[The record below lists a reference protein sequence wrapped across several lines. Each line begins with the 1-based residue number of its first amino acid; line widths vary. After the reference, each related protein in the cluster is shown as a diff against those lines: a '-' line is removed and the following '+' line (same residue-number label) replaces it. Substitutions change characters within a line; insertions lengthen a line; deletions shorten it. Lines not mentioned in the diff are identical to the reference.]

1 MAGFFARN
9 YIFVGNGAS
18 SHDNAKEIC
27 KGCVQALIRT
37 GWRLDESK
45 HSNIDDIKEKEDPR
59 GESYYSCWYCLRS
72 KSAGAK
78 LLVYYNYYY
87 ALVPAAQKTR
97 FNGAEA
103 YPNSCITDIGLSI
116 IPAGSNSEFGEDPT
130 DEQNKFIPDDAT
142 YLTGMANN
150 YNYGQSY
157 AYSNSNGRHYEFM
170 FVSDGEETVFM
181 FVNVNNSKRT
191 AFCIG
196 KIIGT
201 LSYPDIDTSVSAKYG
216 VISLTNSNSMSSL
229 QSIGIMRSYTVSSSD
244 DGILGG
250 EHFSSLFLPN
260 GKRTSF
266 ANTQAQRAVQLYTD
280 YMQTNAKVC
289 SSYNNGVRRWSA
301 LSIAICNNNPATG
314 ETISGADG
322 FKGFVDSNVMRYL
335 GTNNISENQLLDD
348 GSFLY
353 IGDGCAIGWDASNTI
368 NVLGANGSI
377 DTRERS

>member
-1 MAGFFARN
+1 MAGFYARN
-9 YIFVGNGAS
+9 YIFTGNGTQ
-18 SHDNAKEIC
+18 SHDNAKAIC
-27 KGCVQALIRT
+27 KGCVQALLRT
-37 GWRLDESK
+37 GWQLDTTK
-45 HSNIDDIKEKEDPR
+45 HSDIDDIKEKEDPR
-59 GESYYSCWYCLRS
+59 GSNYYSCWYCLRS

-87 ALVPAAQKTR
+87 ALIPAAQKTR
-97 FNGAEA
+97 FSGAES
-103 YPNSCITDIGLSI
+103 YPNSCIRDIGLSI

-142 YLTGMANN
+142 YLTGIANN
-150 YNYGQSY
+150 YNYANSW
-157 AYSNSNGRHYEFM
+157 AYSNYNGRHYEFM

-181 FVNVNNSKRT
+181 FTNYNNSNYT

-201 LSYPDIDTSVSAKYG
+201 LSYPEIDTSVSAKYG
-216 VISLTNSNSMSSL
+216 VISLTNSNSGGSS
-229 QSIGIMRSYTVSSSD
+229 QQIGIMRSYTVGSSD
-244 DGILGG
+244 DGLLGG
-250 EHFSSLFLPN
+250 EHFSSVFLPN

-266 ANTQAQRAVQLYTD
+266 ANTQSQQAVQLYTD

-301 LSIAICNNNPATG
+301 LSIAICNQNPATG

-322 FKGFVDSNVMRYL
+322 FKGFVDSNVLRYL
-335 GTNNISENQLLDD
+335 GTNNINENQLLDD

-368 NVLGANGSI
+368 NVLSPNGSI
-377 DTRERS
+377 DTRQA